1 MQIGIIGLPQS
12 GRRTLFGLLTGHS
25 PHQEGEIS
33 RGKAGVYDPRLDNLA
48 EIYSDKKKIP
58 AVIDFLLL
66 PALTNDSERN
76 QALFKSL
83 EETDAICY
91 VIRTF
96 KDEAIFHID
105 GSIDPL
111 RDIGKIDAELI
122 LKDLSFA
129 ELRLERLDKEKEKE
143 KKAIQEKERE
153 LLLNFK
159 ATLEEGRA
167 LFSLNLSPDEK
178 KLIAGY
184 PLLTFKKKLIVLNV
198 DEDKLG
204 NSDLIRKIESDENVG
219 VVQISAKIEQELF
232 QLESEQEQKEFL
244 KELGIDEVSTHKL
257 SRVSYQMLGLIS
269 FFTIGKGEVRAWSIR
284 KGTLAPQAA
293 GKVHSDIERGFI
305 RAQVIKYADLLK
317 LGSKQAV
324 EKAGLALLKGKDYLV
339 EDGDIIDFRF
349 NV

>member
-1 MQIGIIGLPQS
+1 MQIGIIGLPQA
-12 GRRTLFGLLTGHS
+12 GKRTLFQLLTSLHPGGGS
-25 PHQEGEIS
+25 KGLAEVG
-33 RGKAGVYDPRLDNLA
+33 DPRLNKLA
-48 EIYSDKKKIP
+48 ELYSDKKKIP

-66 PALTNDSERN
+66 PALTNDSEHN
-76 QALFKSL
+76 QTLFKSL

-91 VIRTF
+91 VIRAF
-96 KDEAIFHID
+96 KNETVFHID

-111 RDIGKIDAELI
+111 RDIQRIDNELL
-122 LKDLSFA
+122 LKDLSFV
-129 ELRLERLDKEKEKE
+129 ELRLERLDK
-143 KKAIQEKERE
+143 ASP

-159 ATLEEGRA
+159 ATLEEGRS
-167 LFSLNLSPDEK
+167 LFSLSLSPDEE

-198 DEDKLG
+198 DEDKLSD
-204 NSDLIRKIESDENVG
+204 SDLIKKIESNENVG

-232 QLESEQEQKEFL
+232 QLESKEEQEEFL
-244 KELGIDEVSTHKL
+244 KELGIDEASTHKIG
-257 SRVSYQMLGLIS
+257 RVSYQILGLIS
-269 FFTIGKGEVRAWSIR
+269 FFTIGKNEVRAWSIR
-284 KGTLAPQAA
+284 RGTLAPQAA

-305 RAQVIKYADLLK
+305 RAQVIKYADLLR

-324 EKAGLALLKGKDYLV
+324 EKAGLALLKGKDYQV